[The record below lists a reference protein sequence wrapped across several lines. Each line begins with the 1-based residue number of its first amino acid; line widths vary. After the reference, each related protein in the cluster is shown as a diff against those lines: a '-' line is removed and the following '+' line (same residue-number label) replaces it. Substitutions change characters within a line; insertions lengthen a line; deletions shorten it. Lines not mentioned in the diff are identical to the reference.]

1 MLGADVLV
9 LKEGPCRER
18 IWDSGN
24 IPPSVLNLELGKLR
38 ALAVLK
44 QRKDP
49 SLSHWLGVLIYRR
62 EKSFVSAESSVNQP
76 VARFLYGLFSSLLL

>member
-49 SLSHWLGVLIYRR
+49 SLSLVR
-62 EKSFVSAESSVNQP
+62 SFDLQK
-76 VARFLYGLFSSLLL
+76 RKILCLC